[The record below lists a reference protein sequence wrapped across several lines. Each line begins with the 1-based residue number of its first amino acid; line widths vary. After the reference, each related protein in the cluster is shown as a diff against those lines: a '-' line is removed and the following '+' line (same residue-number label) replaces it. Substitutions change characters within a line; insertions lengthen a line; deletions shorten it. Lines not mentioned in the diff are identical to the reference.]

1 MVVMETRE
9 QEEGRV
15 HENKVLQEQTRTPN
29 SFAHPP
35 AKGTQIGKHK
45 CSWEWCHQ
53 SPLKLD
59 LYPTR

>member
-35 AKGTQIGKHK
+35 AKGTQIGKHILGMVPSVSSEARFISK
-45 CSWEWCHQ
+45 
-53 SPLKLD
+53 
-59 LYPTR
+59 R

>member
-15 HENKVLQEQTRTPN
+15 HENKVLQEQTRTAH

-35 AKGTQIGKHK
+35 AKGVQIGKH
-45 CSWEWCHQ
+45 
-53 SPLKLD
+53 
-59 LYPTR
+59 R

>member
-15 HENKVLQEQTRTPN
+15 HENKVSQEQTRTPN

-45 CSWEWCHQ
+45 CS
-53 SPLKLD
+53 
-59 LYPTR
+59 

>member
-15 HENKVLQEQTRTPN
+15 HENKVLQEQTRTKN

-35 AKGTQIGKHK
+35 AKGAQIGKHK
-45 CSWEWCHQ
+45 CLLMGMVPVS
-53 SPLKLD
+53 LL
-59 LYPTR
+59 